1 MTCNVI
7 ATGSKGNAVHLGGS
21 LLLDCGVP
29 FKALYG
35 CYREIKLILL
45 THLHSDHFNRATIKK
60 IAAERPLLRFGC
72 CEWLVGALVALGVDG
87 SRIDVYEIGKWYAYG
102 AIKVSPVELY
112 HDVPNCGY
120 RVEIA
125 GEKAL
130 YATDT
135 GRMCS
140 VDAAG
145 YDLYM
150 IEANHTEAEI
160 QERIERKLQAGEF
173 VYEYRAAAGHLSKEK
188 ADAFLAENAS
198 EQSKI
203 IYLHQHK
210 SEG

>member
-35 CYREIKLILL
+35 CYRELKLILL
-45 THLHSDHFNRATIKK
+45 THLHSDHFNRATIKRL
-60 IAAERPLLRFGC
+60 AYERPLLRFGC
-72 CEWLVGALVALGVDG
+72 CEWMVGALVALDVGR
-87 SRIDVYEIGKWYAYG
+87 SRIDVYEIGKWYEYG
-102 AIKVSPVELY
+102 GIKISPVELF

-120 RVEIA
+120 RLEVD

-135 GRMCS
+135 CS
-140 VDAAG
+140 MYGVEAVG

-150 IEANHTEAEI
+150 IEANHMEAEI

-173 VYEYRAAAGHLSKEK
+173 VYEHRAASGHLSKEK
-188 ADAFLAENAS
+188 ADAFLAENAR
-198 EQSKI
+198 EQSVVL
-203 IYLHQHK
+203 YLHQHE

>member
-29 FKALYG
+29 FKALCG
-35 CYREIKLILL
+35 CYREVKLVLL

-60 IAAERPLLRFGC
+60 LASERPLLRFGC
-72 CEWLVGALVALGVDG
+72 CEWLVGALVTLGVNRA
-87 SRIDVYEIGKWYAYG
+87 RIDVYQTGKWYEYG
-102 AIKVSPVELY
+102 AIKVSPVELV

-120 RVEIA
+120 RLKI
-125 GEKAL
+125 EKETAL

-135 GRMCS
+135 GSMCS
-140 VDAAG
+140 VDAVG

-160 QERIERKLQAGEF
+160 QERIERKLEAGEF
-173 VYEYRAAAGHLSKEK
+173 VYEYRAAVGHLSKEK
-188 ADAFLAENAS
+188 ADAFLAENAG
-198 EQSKI
+198 ENSKI
-203 IYLHQHK
+203 LYLHQHE
-210 SEG
+210 SED

>member
-7 ATGSKGNAVHLGGS
+7 ATGSKGNAVQLGGC

-35 CYREIKLILL
+35 CYRELKLILL
-45 THLHSDHFNRATIKK
+45 THLHSDHFNRATIKRL
-60 IAAERPLLRFGC
+60 ASERPLLRFGC
-72 CEWLVGALVALGVDG
+72 CEWLVGALVALGVG
-87 SRIDVYEIGKWYAYG
+87 RSRIDVYEIGKWYEYG
-102 AIKVSPVELY
+102 GIKVSPVELF

-120 RVEIA
+120 RLEVD

-135 GRMCS
+135 CSMCS
-140 VDAAG
+140 VDAVG

-173 VYEYRAAAGHLSKEK
+173 VYEYRAASGHLSKEK
-188 ADAFLAENAS
+188 ADAFLAENAK
-198 EQSKI
+198 EQSVVL
-203 IYLHQHK
+203 YLHQHE